1 MYRSTTSGKSRL
13 SPEVLITLICGNY
26 EFILILAE
34 ISYNYRRKSISYLI
48 AYPTTLQPRTKIL
61 GWFLT
66 IYDESD
72 LKISSSY
79 AATVTQ
85 LVEQDSYSYTLRRTV
100 ANWSKP

>member
-1 MYRSTTSGKSRL
+1 M
-13 SPEVLITLICGNY
+13 
-26 EFILILAE
+26 
-34 ISYNYRRKSISYLI
+34 
-48 AYPTTLQPRTKIL
+48 L

-85 LVEQDSYSYTLRRTV
+85 LVEQDSCSYTLRRTV